1 MNNDLV
7 LLKTF
12 KAFFA
17 AVEFMTAALYER
29 SREAPRNREIAA
41 CASGRRARNK
51 RQASSLYARGRRAA
65 KRHIHMPVTAR
76 RYSCPCSEGP
86 ATMSLRRP
94 PTRVEL
100 KADDIIE
107 YEEVSLLVTCS
118 VGRKEEKCG
127 ILFVPLHSSSLTFS
141 SPHLLHLFT

>member
-1 MNNDLV
+1 MNNDFV
-7 LLKTF
+7 SLKTF
-12 KAFFA
+12 RAFFA
-17 AVEFMTAALYER
+17 AVEFITAALYER
-29 SREAPRNREIAA
+29 SSSVPYMP
-41 CASGRRARNK
+41 SVKRRCVWPAR
-51 RQASSLYARGRRAA
+51 A
-65 KRHIHMPVTAR
+65 KQQHSTAR
-76 RYSCPCSEGP
+76 RAHNRRYEQPSEGP

-118 VGRKEEKCG
+118 VGRKEERCG

>member
-1 MNNDLV
+1 MKIGKHPEV
-7 LLKTF
+7 CSQ
-12 KAFFA
+12 
-17 AVEFMTAALYER
+17 VR
-29 SREAPRNREIAA
+29 SVWPAR
-41 CASGRRARNK
+41 ASSK
-51 RQASSLYARGRRAA
+51 RQAIR
-65 KRHIHMPVTAR
+65 HMPVTAR
-76 RYSCPCSEGP
+76 RYSCPEGP